1 MSTEAQLAAIGK
13 LVTERTQARQAS
25 VVLGQQIRDVG
36 KALDEVGS
44 IIMREHMPQLG
55 VAVTKLNEL
64 ISAGSL
70 LKLREK
76 ILDFQVLEN
85 RIGDLSK
92 SLKDSGAE

>member
-1 MSTEAQLAAIGK
+1 MSVDERMAAIGK
-13 LVTERTQARQAS
+13 LVTDRTQARQAS
-25 VVLGQQIRDVG
+25 ALLGQEIREAG
-36 KALDEVGS
+36 QAMEEAGA
-44 IIMREHMPQLG
+44 IIRREHMPQLG

-85 RIGDLSK
+85 RIEELSK